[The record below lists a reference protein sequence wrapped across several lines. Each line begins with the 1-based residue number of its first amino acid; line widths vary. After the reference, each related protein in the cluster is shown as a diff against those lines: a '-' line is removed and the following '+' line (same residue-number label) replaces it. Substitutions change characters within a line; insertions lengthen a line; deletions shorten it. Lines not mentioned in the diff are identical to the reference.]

1 MKNVFIVTTTQI
13 TLSYLVTIYYV
24 TIYENVVRFLEK
36 NYVRKILIF

>member
-1 MKNVFIVTTTQI
+1 MENVFIVTTTQI